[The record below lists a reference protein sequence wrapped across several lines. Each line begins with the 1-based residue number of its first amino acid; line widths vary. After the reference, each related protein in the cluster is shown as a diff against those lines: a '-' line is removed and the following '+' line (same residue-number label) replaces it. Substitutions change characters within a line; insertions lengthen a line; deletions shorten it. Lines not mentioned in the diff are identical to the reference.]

1 MLPLHLQPESHIPLY
16 IQLRDQLRSLVHAGD
31 LRPGDRIPASREL
44 AQILGVHRTTVANA
58 YAELEAEGLI
68 QGHVGRGTFIR
79 SNGNGL
85 KITPPPPPT
94 LNGNG
99 NGTGLR
105 WELLFADE
113 RNEEIL
119 TRLTAAAPENS
130 LSFVM
135 ARPAE
140 EFFPVEEMQTCCQ
153 AALKREGQEILNL
166 GASDGYAPLKEAL
179 LELLHSDGI
188 PAKDEN
194 LLITDGCQQALDLIA
209 KAFVR
214 SGDTVV
220 LENPTYPGASAV
232 FNGAHAHCVGVPVR
246 THAEPGSALGID
258 LEVLESTLANNRVKL
273 LILTPDFHN
282 PTGTSMPLASRRRV
296 LELAGRYQVPVVE
309 DHIYARLHS
318 RDERIP
324 SLKHLDRSNLVI
336 HIDSFAKVAFPGLRV
351 GWIVAHPTAI
361 ERLRLVKQM
370 TDLHTDQLAQ
380 ASLAEF
386 LKRGLFH
393 KHLTRMRKIYTDR
406 MNALDDALRKF
417 MPESVCWV
425 RPEGG
430 MAFWVELPAGFDASE
445 LMIHARERGVLFAPG
460 RYFYVQSP
468 MPNTL
473 RLGFASLNEK
483 QIARGVATLAE
494 LLRVEMRKR
503 QRGTRRAERAHV
515 ALV

>member
-1 MLPLHLQPESHIPLY
+1 MLPIHLQPESHVPLY
-16 IQLRDQLRSLVHAGD
+16 VQLRDQLRSLVHAGD

-44 AQILGVHRTTVANA
+44 AQLLGVHRTTVANA
-58 YAELEAEGLI
+58 YAELESEGLI
-68 QGHVGRGTFIR
+68 QGHVGRGTFIQG
-79 SNGNGL
+79 NGNGL
-85 KITPPPPPT
+85 RLSTPPPPS
-94 LNGNG
+94 LNGNDG
-99 NGTGLR
+99 ALR

-113 RNEEIL
+113 RSEEIL
-119 TRLTAAAPENS
+119 TRLTAEAPQDA

-135 ARPAE
+135 ARPAP
-140 EFFPVEEMQTCCQ
+140 EFFPVEELQTCAH
-153 AALKREGQEILNL
+153 AALRREGHDILNL
-166 GASDGYAPLKEAL
+166 GASDGFPALKEAL
-179 LELLHSDGI
+179 LDLLRQDGI
-188 PAKDEN
+188 PAKDET

-214 SGDTVV
+214 TGDTVI

-232 FNGAHAHCVGVPVR
+232 FHGVRARCLGVPVR

-258 LEVLESTLANNRVKL
+258 LEVLEATLAANRVKL
-273 LILTPDFHN
+273 LVLTPDFQN

-296 LELAGRYQVPVVE
+296 LELATRYQVPVVE
-309 DHIYARLHS
+309 DHIYARLHA
-318 RDERIP
+318 REVRVP
-324 SLKHLDRSNLVI
+324 SLKQLDRSNIVI

-351 GWIVAHPTAI
+351 GWIVAPPAAI

-380 ASLAEF
+380 ATLAEF
-386 LKRGLFH
+386 LKRGLFQ
-393 KHLTRMRKIYTDR
+393 KHLTRMRKTYALR
-406 MNALDDALRKF
+406 LQALDEALRKY
-417 MPESVCWV
+417 MPEDTRWT

-430 MAFWVELPAGFDASE
+430 MCLWLELPPGFDASE

-468 MPNTL
+468 LPNTL

-483 QIARGVATLAE
+483 EIARGISTLAE
-494 LLRVEMRKR
+494 LLRAEMRKR
-503 QRGTRRAERAHV
+503 QRGTRRAERSHV

>member
-1 MLPLHLQPESHIPLY
+1 MLPLHLQPESHVPLY
-16 IQLRDQLRSLVHAGD
+16 VQLRDQLRALVHAGD

-44 AQILGVHRTTVANA
+44 ANMLGVHRTTVANA
-58 YAELEAEGLI
+58 YAELESEGLI

-79 SNGNGL
+79 GNGNGL
-85 KITPPPPPT
+85 HITPPAPPS
-94 LNGNG
+94 LSNGD
-99 NGTGLR
+99 GLR

-113 RNEEIL
+113 RSEEIL
-119 TRLTAAAPENS
+119 SRLTASAPVNA

-140 EFFPVEEMQTCCQ
+140 EFFPVEELQTCVQ
-153 AALKREGQEILNL
+153 AALRREGQEILNL

-179 LELLHSDGI
+179 LELLRRDGI
-188 PAKDEN
+188 PAKDET

-214 SGDTVV
+214 PGDTVV
-220 LENPTYPGASAV
+220 MENPTYPGAAAV
-232 FNGAHAHCVGVPVR
+232 FNGVRARCLGVPVR
-246 THAEPGSALGID
+246 THAEPGTPLGID
-258 LEVLESTLANNRVKL
+258 LEALESTLAANRVKL
-273 LILTPDFHN
+273 LVLTPDFHN

-296 LELAGRYQVPVVE
+296 IEIASRYQVPIVE

-318 RDERIP
+318 HDERLP

-351 GWIVAHPTAI
+351 GWIVAPSAAI
-361 ERLRLVKQM
+361 ERLRLVKQT

-380 ASLAEF
+380 ATLAEF
-386 LKRGLFH
+386 LKRGLFQ
-393 KHLTRMRKIYTDR
+393 KHLGKMRKVYAER
-406 MNALDDALRKF
+406 LRVLDEALRRH
-417 MPESVCWV
+417 MPEGV
-425 RPEGG
+425 RWTKPDGG
-430 MAFWVELPAGFDASE
+430 MCLWLELPPGYDASE
-445 LMIHARERGVLFAPG
+445 LMIHSRERGVLFAPG

-473 RLGFASLNEK
+473 RLGFANLNEK
-483 QIARGVATLAE
+483 ELARGVNILAE
-494 LLRVEMRKR
+494 LLKSEMRKR
-503 QRGTRRAERAHV
+503 QRGTRRAEREHV

>member
-58 YAELEAEGLI
+58 YAELESEGLI

-85 KITPPPPPT
+85 KITPPAPPA
-94 LNGNG
+94 LNGHSE
-99 NGTGLR
+99 GLR

-113 RNEEIL
+113 RSEEIL
-119 TRLTAAAPENS
+119 TRLTASAPHNA

-140 EFFPVEEMQTCCQ
+140 EFFPVEELQACCH
-153 AALKREGQEILNL
+153 AALRREGQEILNL

-179 LELLHSDGI
+179 LELLHHDGI
-188 PAKDEN
+188 PAKDET

-214 SGDTVV
+214 PGDTVV
-220 LENPTYPGASAV
+220 MENPTYPGASAV
-232 FNGAHAHCVGVPVR
+232 FSGVRARCLGVPVR

-258 LEVLESTLANNRVKL
+258 LEALKAPLAANRVKL
-273 LILTPDFHN
+273 LVLTPDFQN
-282 PTGTSMPLASRRRV
+282 PTGTSMPLVSRRRV
-296 LELAGRYQVPVVE
+296 MELAARHQVPVVE
-309 DHIYARLHS
+309 DHIYARLNTQQ
-318 RDERIP
+318 ERIP
-324 SLKHLDRSNLVI
+324 SLKQLDRTNLVI

-351 GWIVAHPTAI
+351 GWIVAPPAAI

-380 ASLAEF
+380 ATMAEF

-393 KHLTRMRKIYTDR
+393 KHLARMRPTYTNR
-406 MNALDDALRKF
+406 LNATEEALRKF
-417 MPESVCWV
+417 MPEESRWT

-430 MAFWVELPAGFDASE
+430 MC
-445 LMIHARERGVLFAPG
+445 
-460 RYFYVQSP
+460 
-468 MPNTL
+468 
-473 RLGFASLNEK
+473 LG
-483 QIARGVATLAE
+483 
-494 LLRVEMRKR
+494 
-503 QRGTRRAERAHV
+503 
-515 ALV
+515 

>member
-44 AQILGVHRTTVANA
+44 ATVLGVHRTTVANA
-58 YAELEAEGLI
+58 YAELESEGLI
-68 QGHVGRGTFIR
+68 QGHVGRGTFIKG
-79 SNGNGL
+79 NGNGL
-85 KITPPPPPT
+85 KISPPAPAS
-94 LNGNG
+94 LNGHD
-99 NGTGLR
+99 GLR

-113 RNEEIL
+113 RSEEIL
-119 TRLTAAAPENS
+119 TRLTAEAPEDA

-135 ARPAE
+135 ARPAP
-140 EFFPVEEMQTCCQ
+140 EFFPVEELQSCAH
-153 AALKREGQEILNL
+153 AALRREGYDILNL
-166 GASDGYAPLKEAL
+166 GASDGFPALKEAL
-179 LELLHSDGI
+179 LDLLRHEGI
-188 PAKDEN
+188 AAKDET

-214 SGDTVV
+214 TGDTVL

-232 FNGAHAHCVGVPVR
+232 FNGARARCLSVPMQTR
-246 THAEPGSALGID
+246 PEPGATLGLD
-258 LEVLESTLANNRVKL
+258 LEALEATLAANRVKL
-273 LILTPDFHN
+273 IVLTPDFQN

-296 LELAGRYQVPVVE
+296 LELAGRHQVPVVE
-309 DHIYARLHS
+309 DHIYARLNS
-318 RDERIP
+318 REERVP
-324 SLKHLDRSNLVI
+324 SLKQLDRGNLVI

-351 GWIVAHPTAI
+351 GWIVAPATAI

-380 ASLAEF
+380 ATLAEF
-386 LKRGLFH
+386 LKRGLFQ
-393 KHLTRMRKIYTDR
+393 KHLTKMRKVYAERLRT
-406 MNALDDALRKF
+406 LDEALRRQ
-417 MPESVCWV
+417 MPEGV
-425 RPEGG
+425 RWTKPEGG
-430 MAFWVELPAGFDASE
+430 MCLWLELPLGFDASE
-445 LMIHARERGVLFAPG
+445 LMIHAKERGVMFAPG
-460 RYFYVQSP
+460 RYFYVQAP
-468 MPNTL
+468 LPNTL

-483 QIARGVATLAE
+483 QISRGVAVLAD